1 MDILYYNY
9 NILMK
14 KYIILTIIL
23 ISLFSLFGFLFWKNI
38 EGFNEFITMYVISL
52 KHDDRI
58 KNIKKQES
66 KINYPISIFDAVKG
80 DKLDM
85 NQLIKDGIV
94 DKKFINADKQKY
106 RVVGCYMS
114 HLNLLK
120 QLNEN
125 DSSGYSII
133 FEDDF
138 DIATST
144 FLKEVNEII
153 EKLES
158 KKEEFDIVLLGNLNE
173 NKGEQ
178 IIDNIYKINP
188 QQNLWGT
195 HGYIVNHSK
204 IDKIIQH
211 IRMIDM
217 PIDNKYETLGKSN
230 QLKIFVINPTIVN
243 QLQEMSSTIN
253 DLTIET
259 FTS

>member
-1 MDILYYNY
+1 
-9 NILMK
+9 MK
-14 KYIILTIIL
+14 KYSILTTILIIL
-23 ISLFSLFGFLFWKNI
+23 IVFIGFLFWKNI
-38 EGFNEFITMYVISL
+38 EGYSNNIQMYVISL

-94 DKKFINADKQKY
+94 NKKFINADKQKY

-120 QLNEN
+120 KINEN

-138 DIATST
+138 DIATPT

-158 KKEEFDIVLLGNLNE
+158 KKEEFDILLLGNLNE
-173 NKGEQ
+173 NKGQQ
-178 IIDNIYKINP
+178 IIDNIYKMNP

-204 IDKIIQH
+204 IDKILQY
-211 IRMIDM
+211 IRIIDM

-230 QLKIFVINPTIVN
+230 QLNIFVINPVIVN
-243 QLQEMSSTIN
+243 QLQQLPSTIN